1 MVASAAAT
9 KKSIG
14 AQILAFAWITLGAF
28 FVAVALKCFLQPAQ
42 LIDGGIVGISMLCST
57 LFGSQYFPYFLVVF
71 NIPFVILA
79 YKQVGRRFVIKMV
92 IAVILLAIFSFF
104 LKDADIFAA
113 DILEVIVFG
122 GLALGIGGGLIIRM
136 GGALDGTE
144 ILAIIIHRRTG
155 YTVGQIVFFINIFI
169 FAMAGVVEGDW
180 HPALRSFMTYI
191 VAYKIMD
198 TVIVGLDETK
208 SVTIISANPRRVAD
222 LLMHELGLG
231 VTLMYGRG
239 GYTGEEK
246 EIIYVIVE
254 RLQLSALK
262 ELVHKEDPS
271 AFIAVENLHEVIS
284 GKPDSHA
291 THKKGKGKRKFLV

>member
-1 MVASAAAT
+1 MPAQASST
-9 KKSIG
+9 PKTIG
-14 AQILAFAWITLGAF
+14 ALIINYCWIALGAF
-28 FVAVALKCFLQPAQ
+28 LVAVALKIFLQPSK
-42 LIDGGIVGISMLCST
+42 LIDGGVVGISMICAT
-57 LFGSQYFPYFLVVF
+57 LFGKRYLSYFLVALS
-71 NIPFVILA
+71 IPFVILA
-79 YKQVGRRFVIKMV
+79 YKQVGKRFVIKMIV
-92 IAVILLAIFSFF
+92 AVILLAIFAF
-104 LKDADIFAA
+104 LLSSIPVFEA

-122 GLALGIGGGLIIRM
+122 GLTLGMGAGLIIRM

-144 ILAIIIHRRTG
+144 ILAILIHRKKG
-155 YTVGQIVFFINIFI
+155 YTVGQVVFFINIFI
-169 FAMAGVVEGDW
+169 FAIAGVVELDW
-180 HPALRSFMTYI
+180 HPALQSFMTYI

-208 SVTIISANPRRVAD
+208 SVTIISDNPRHIAD

-262 ELVHKEDPS
+262 ELVQKEDPT

-284 GKPDSHA
+284 GKSDGHA
-291 THKKGKGKRKFLV
+291 TRKGPSGKRKFLV